1 MGSTSFSN
9 KVVGIFSDNMSAN
22 AALDDL
28 NANGFDRS
36 DISVLA
42 RDYDESD
49 RDDNVVTNSSTTA
62 YPDTDTYKSGVTGSD
77 VYPRASLDP
86 TLRGEVAANTIV
98 DDYPAG
104 NIGSNR
110 FGSPDN
116 RSTMGKVGDGARS
129 IDDKLTG
136 TDLLNNNTMTTDN
149 RSALEVADDNLT
161 GTHRNVV
168 VDSDSGVDSHRG
180 FDNTHDVAEKDP
192 KAMVKGATAG
202 GALGLIAGLGVL
214 LIPGIGPVLAA
225 GPLAAAI
232 TAAAGGAAIGAT
244 AGTLIGVLNDE
255 GIPSDRSDFYNRH
268 FNKGNIIIM
277 IHTDE
282 GGAVKARQILVKH
295 NPETID
301 TF

>member
-1 MGSTSFSN
+1 MGSTSFTN
-9 KVVGIFSDNMSAN
+9 KVVGIFSDSVSVN

-42 RDYDESD
+42 KDYDESE
-49 RDDNVVTNSSTTA
+49 RVITHSTATA
-62 YPDTDTYKSGVTGSD
+62 YPDTELRNDVYRSGVTGSD
-77 VYPRASLDP
+77 IYPTGTMDS
-86 TLRGEVAANTIV
+86 TLRGEVAGRTSV
-98 DDYPAG
+98 DRDILLDTQRAG
-104 NIGSNR
+104 YVDAAYTDINR
-110 FGSPDN
+110 D
-116 RSTMGKVGDGARS
+116 
-129 IDDKLTG
+129 
-136 TDLLNNNTMTTDN
+136 
-149 RSALEVADDNLT
+149 
-161 GTHRNVV
+161 VV
-168 VDSDSGVDSHRG
+168 VESDRNLVTETQYDE
-180 FDNTHDVAEKDP
+180 THDVAEKDP

-244 AGTLIGVLNDE
+244 AGTLVGILNDE
-255 GIPSDRSDFYNRH
+255 GIPSDRADFYNRH
-268 FNKGNIIIM
+268 FSKGNVIVM

-282 GGAVKARQILVKH
+282 GHSARAREILVKH